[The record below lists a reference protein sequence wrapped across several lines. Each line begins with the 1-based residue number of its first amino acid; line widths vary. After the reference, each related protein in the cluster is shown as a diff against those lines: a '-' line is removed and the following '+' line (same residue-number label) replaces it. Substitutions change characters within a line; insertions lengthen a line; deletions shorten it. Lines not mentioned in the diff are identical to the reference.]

1 VKGWV
6 IPPQQ
11 SSDFVSHMEHLLDV
25 YKRPYDQAFPVVCM
39 DESPK
44 QMIKETRVPMP
55 MKPGQDAREDF
66 EYERCGVANI
76 FLASEP
82 LNGKRYVEVTERKT
96 KTDWAKFIKQ
106 IADDWYPDATK
117 ITLVMDNLGTHK
129 PAALYET
136 FEPNEAKR
144 IRDRFEFV
152 YTPKHGSWL
161 NMAEIELNVLMG
173 QCLNRRIDDIQK
185 MQKEVLAWQTHRNNK
200 EATINWQFTNED
212 ARIKLKRLYPT
223 ILD

>member
-1 VKGWV
+1 
-6 IPPQQ
+6 
-11 SSDFVSHMEHLLDV
+11 MEHLLDV
-25 YKRPYDQAFPVVCM
+25 YKRPYSQSFPVVCM

-44 QMIKETRVPMP
+44 QMITETRLPIP

-66 EYERCGVANI
+66 EYARCGVANI

-106 IADDWYPDATK
+106 IADDWYPEATK

-136 FEPNEAKR
+136 FEPKEAKR
-144 IRDRFEFV
+144 LRDRFEFV

-161 NMAEIELNVLMG
+161 NMAEIELSVLNR
-173 QCLNRRIDDIQK
+173 QCLNRRIPSQEILIQ
-185 MQKEVLAWQTHRNNK
+185 EVEAWEQQRNQTSSPVD
-200 EATINWQFTNED
+200 WQFTTED
-212 ARIKLKRLYPT
+212 ARIKLTQLYLS
-223 ILD
+223 ILT

>member
-1 VKGWV
+1 
-6 IPPQQ
+6 
-11 SSDFVSHMEHLLDV
+11 MEHLLDV
-25 YKRPYDQAFPVVCM
+25 YKRSYNQNFPVVCM

-44 QMIKETRVPMP
+44 QMIKETRMPMP

-66 EYERCGVANI
+66 EYARCGVANI

-106 IADDWYPDATK
+106 IADDWYQDATK
-117 ITLVMDNLGTHK
+117 ITLIMDNLSTHK
-129 PAALYET
+129 PAALYEA
-136 FEPNEAKR
+136 FEPKEAKR

-173 QCLNRRIDDIQK
+173 QCLNRRIDNIQK
-185 MQKEVLAWQTHRNNK
+185 MEKEVLAWQMHRNNK
-200 EATINWQFTNED
+200 KSIINWQFTNDD

>member
-1 VKGWV
+1 MKGWV

-106 IADDWYPDATK
+106 IADDWYLDATK